1 MSDGRIGIVGNIGF
15 ADIIGNHVAFF
26 IEFNDVG
33 FHLIRLV
40 RIHGG
45 ILWMSGFSWYN

>member
-15 ADIIGNHVAFF
+15 ADIIGNQVVLF
-26 IEFNDVG
+26 IEFIDVR

-40 RIHGG
+40 RIQGG
-45 ILWMSGFSWYN
+45 YIGDVS